1 MSTTLD
7 VPTRVSLLE
16 AARDP
21 ANEKAREAFA
31 ECYAGLI
38 RDWCR
43 RWGVQEAD

>member
-1 MSTTLD
+1 MPTTLD
-7 VPTRVSLLE
+7 VPTRASLLLG
-16 AARDP
+16 AGDP
-21 ANEKAREAFA
+21 ANEEAWEAFA